1 MTREITMTPKKH
13 AAALAVVGACAL
25 LSSPTAF
32 AQQQGQQGGK
42 TSAQVEQV
50 LQSWEEHPRKVA
62 QDMMEKYGPPHEVTD
77 QRLIW
82 HKTGPWK
89 RTELINETIDHRF
102 PLPHKDMLLQV
113 VDFQVPADKFD
124 DIAEFDGSVIVERTR
139 GELGAR
145 CDKERANFLAVNLAQ
160 DIATGKRSTE
170 EARKLYTEQIIAL
183 ANGQPAPL
191 TQTLNFQPMRNAG
204 DPDRMTMDE
213 ATAQSVK
220 QKMKAMDKK
229 KQ

>member
-1 MTREITMTPKKH
+1 MVSKKY
-13 AAALAVVGACAL
+13 AATFAVVSACSL
-25 LSSPTAF
+25 LSTPIAF
-32 AQQQGQQGGK
+32 SQQQSQQDGK
-42 TSAQVEQV
+42 PSAQVEQV
-50 LQSWEEHPRKVA
+50 LQNWKEHPRKVA
-62 QDMMEKYGPPHEVTD
+62 QDMMRKYGPPHEITE

-89 RTELINETIDHRF
+89 RTELINEEIDHKF

-145 CDKERANFLAVNLAQ
+145 CDKEPANFLAVNLAHE
-160 DIATGKRSTE
+160 IATGKRSAE
-170 EARKLYTEQIIAL
+170 EAKKIYTEQIIAM

-191 TQTLNFQPMRNAG
+191 TQKLNFQPMRNAG
-204 DPDRMTMDE
+204 DPGQMTMDE
-213 ATAQSVK
+213 STAQKVK
-220 QKMKAMDKK
+220 QKMKEMDKK

>member
-1 MTREITMTPKKH
+1 MTPKKY
-13 AAALAVVGACAL
+13 AAVFAVVGACSL
-25 LSSPTAF
+25 LASPMAF
-32 AQQQGQQGGK
+32 SQQQSQEGGK
-42 TSAQVEQV
+42 TSAQVEKV
-50 LQSWEEHPRKVA
+50 LQSWKEHPRKVA
-62 QDMMEKYGPPHEVTD
+62 QDMMRKYGPPHEITE

-89 RTELINETIDHRF
+89 RTELINETIDHNF

-113 VDFQVPADKFD
+113 VDFKVPADKFD

-145 CDKERANFLAVNLAQ
+145 CDKEPANFLAVNLAHE
-160 DIATGKRSTE
+160 IATGKRSAE
-170 EARKLYTEQIIAL
+170 EAKKIYTEQIIAM

-191 TQTLNFQPMRNAG
+191 TEKLNFQPTSNAG
-204 DPDRMTMDE
+204 DPGQMTMDE
-213 ATAQSVK
+213 STAQTVK
-220 QKMKAMDKK
+220 QKMKEMDKK

>member
-1 MTREITMTPKKH
+1 M
-13 AAALAVVGACAL
+13 AL
-25 LSSPTAF
+25 

-42 TSAQVEQV
+42 PSAQVEQV

-62 QDMMEKYGPPHEVTD
+62 QDMMGKYGPPHEITE

-82 HKTGPWK
+82 HGTGPWK

-124 DIAEFDGSVIVERTR
+124 DIAEFDGSVIAERTR

-145 CDKERANFLAVNLAQ
+145 CDKEAANFLAVNLAH
-160 DIATGKRSTE
+160 DIATGRRSAE
-170 EARKLYTEQIIAL
+170 EAKKIYTEQIIAM

-191 TQTLNFQPMRNAG
+191 TQKLAFQPMRNAG
-204 DPDRMTMDE
+204 DPGRMTMDE
-213 ATAQSVK
+213 STAQSVK
-220 QKMKAMDKK
+220 QKMKQMDKK
-229 KQ
+229 KR